1 MTETPNPHIVD
12 TDTLTGEM
20 HPIRR
25 AVLALGSNLGER
37 MASLQG
43 AVDSLADTPDVW
55 VTGVSSV
62 YETDPV
68 DMPSDSKQFLN
79 AVVTIDTTLP
89 AATLLD
95 RALAIEDAFDRVR
108 PVERN
113 MPRTLDVDLIVVGD
127 RRSDDDFLKLPH
139 PRARERAFVLMPW
152 LELEPDAVLPDAG
165 RGRRPARRG
174 RPERRQAPRR
184 PGARAPVARVS
195 EQPPGDDDARLR
207 PTGAGL
213 LLGWGLAG
221 LVGGWLVRPA
231 LGLGRRHRADGHLAA
246 GARAVPG
253 RRDPRRHGLG
263 HLAHPARARAPA
275 RAAPRGQPAGAGQG
289 VRPRGRPG
297 GRRVRRLRAELGG
310 DGEPSWPTS
319 GWCAPASPHWAAC

>member
-68 DMPSDSKQFLN
+68 DMPSDAKQFLN

-139 PRARERAFVLMPW
+139 PRAGERAFVLLPW
-152 LELEPDAVLPDAG
+152 LELEPDAVLIDAG
-165 RGRRPARRG
+165 
-174 RPERRQAPRR
+174 
-184 PGARAPVARVS
+184 PVA
-195 EQPPGDDDARLR
+195 ELLDA
-207 PTGAGL
+207 
-213 LLGWGLAG
+213 
-221 LVGGWLVRPA
+221 
-231 LGLGRRHRADGHLAA
+231 ADQSGIK
-246 GARAVPG
+246 
-253 RRDPRRHGLG
+253 RRDD
-263 HLAHPARARAPA
+263 LA
-275 RAAPRGQPAGAGQG
+275 
-289 VRPRGRPG
+289 
-297 GRRVRRLRAELGG
+297 LELQ
-310 DGEPSWPTS
+310 
-319 GWCAPASPHWAAC
+319 

>member
-68 DMPSDSKQFLN
+68 NMPADSEQFLN

-95 RALAIEDAFDRVR
+95 RALAIEDAFDRAR

-113 MPRTLDVDLIVVGD
+113 MPRTLDVDLVVVGD

-165 RGRRPARRG
+165 P
-174 RPERRQAPRR
+174 
-184 PGARAPVARVS
+184 VS
-195 EQPPGDDDARLR
+195 ELLDA
-207 PTGAGL
+207 
-213 LLGWGLAG
+213 
-221 LVGGWLVRPA
+221 
-231 LGLGRRHRADGHLAA
+231 ADQSG
-246 GARAVPG
+246 VK
-253 RRDPRRHGLG
+253 RRDD
-263 HLAHPARARAPA
+263 LA
-275 RAAPRGQPAGAGQG
+275 
-289 VRPRGRPG
+289 
-297 GRRVRRLRAELGG
+297 LELQ
-310 DGEPSWPTS
+310 
-319 GWCAPASPHWAAC
+319 